1 MHTRR
6 RGGSVEMESAEC
18 VAGEHVDVVVD
29 ERAPVAGDEEEEEE
43 TAHGMFPSRRL
54 TPKDL
59 RRNTLRLADGR
70 EVKSMQD
77 LKLYEMEKDS
87 PWVNHVI
94 GDWEL
99 VDDFVVSV
107 RGACASS

>member
-1 MHTRR
+1 MEH
-6 RGGSVEMESAEC
+6 ESAT
-18 VAGEHVDVVVD
+18 VAGEHIDVVVD
-29 ERAPVAGDEEEEEE
+29 ERPPAAVEEEGEQEEA
-43 TAHGMFPSRRL
+43 THSMFPSRRL

-99 VDDFVVSV
+99 VDDFVVSW
-107 RGACASS
+107 RTCDR